1 MHRLI
6 LAAAP
11 GWLPP
16 RASEGAGKVDS
27 IFMLILGITTAFFV
41 IIVVAATYFTIRYR
55 ARKWTAPQPSPSHH
69 LKLELVWSI
78 IPTILLVAIF
88 GVSTKAWLASADAGT
103 TEAATTVYVTGQQ
116 WKWQFEYQGGK
127 RSDELHLLLNE
138 PVDLV
143 LSSPDVLHSFYVPA
157 FRIKQDVVPGR
168 FTRMHVTP
176 TEAGNFP
183 IFCAEYCGNDH
194 SIMQTQVVIHADQAS
209 YDAWKNEKID
219 ESIPLVK
226 VGELLF
232 QKNCQSCHSLDGT
245 RKVGPTFKGLWG
257 STQTMEGGEAVTV
270 DENFVRESI
279 VEPKKRIVQGYP
291 PAMPP
296 QSLGER
302 EMQGI
307 IEYIRSVK

>member
-16 RASEGAGKVDS
+16 RASEGAEKVDS

-41 IIVVAATYFTIRYR
+41 IILVAATYFTIRYR

-88 GVSTKAWLASADAGT
+88 GVSTKAWLASADAQT
-103 TEAATTVYVTGQQ
+103 AEAATTVYVTGQQ
-116 WKWQFEYQGGK
+116 WQWKFEYQGGK

-168 FTRMHVTP
+168 FTRLHVTP
-176 TEAGNFP
+176 TEAGTFP
-183 IFCAEYCGNDH
+183 VFCAEYCGNDH
-194 SIMQTQVVIHADQAS
+194 SIMQTQVVIHPDLAS

-219 ESIPLVK
+219 ESVPLVK
-226 VGELLF
+226 VGEMLY
-232 QKNCQSCHSLDGT
+232 QKNCLSCHSLDGT

-257 STQTMEGGEAVTV
+257 SSQTMEGGEVVTV

-279 VEPKKRIVQGYP
+279 VEPKKRVAQGYP